1 MRGASDAIPSW
12 VRLRCFGLNAFA
24 ERHTRVTYK
33 NHCRSFWE
41 INRGRDTPFPARMRR
56 ESRRQLVPLLLQGVL
71 VQSSETKPVSEFG
84 TNKLKTAKLADKMGI
99 MVTALYDKL
108 VGRGYLE
115 LRNGK
120 RTLTDKGR
128 EIGGEIEPG
137 KESSFLWPPDLT
149 V

>member
-1 MRGASDAIPSW
+1 
-12 VRLRCFGLNAFA
+12 
-24 ERHTRVTYK
+24 
-33 NHCRSFWE
+33 
-41 INRGRDTPFPARMRR
+41 
-56 ESRRQLVPLLLQGVL
+56 
-71 VQSSETKPVSEFG
+71 
-84 TNKLKTAKLADKMGI
+84 MGI

-128 EIGGEIEPG
+128 EIGGELEAG
-137 KESSFLWPPDLT
+137 KESSFLWPSDLI

>member
-1 MRGASDAIPSW
+1 
-12 VRLRCFGLNAFA
+12 
-24 ERHTRVTYK
+24 
-33 NHCRSFWE
+33 
-41 INRGRDTPFPARMRR
+41 
-56 ESRRQLVPLLLQGVL
+56 
-71 VQSSETKPVSEFG
+71 
-84 TNKLKTAKLADKMGI
+84 MGI

-108 VGRGYLE
+108 VGREYLE

>member
-1 MRGASDAIPSW
+1 
-12 VRLRCFGLNAFA
+12 
-24 ERHTRVTYK
+24 
-33 NHCRSFWE
+33 
-41 INRGRDTPFPARMRR
+41 
-56 ESRRQLVPLLLQGVL
+56 LLLQRVL
-71 VQSSETKPVSEFG
+71 VQSRDTKTVPEFG

-128 EIGGEIEPG
+128 EIGGEVEPD
-137 KESSFLWPPDLT
+137 KESSFLWPPDLI